1 MFGKWPRYLLAF
13 ALLWGG
19 IWLVKVKLDELGAA
33 TATVARLETEL
44 ATAKKELADQ
54 KAACKASEKESEVSY
69 GKAAWAC
76 QDVVRRAVAVTKVVR
91 VPVQEVVY
99 VKDETGACVPAE
111 PQPVVSLRDVEN
123 AYYGT
128 PEDRQ

>member
-33 TATVARLETEL
+33 TAKVARLETEL
-44 ATAKKELADQ
+44 ATVKKELAEQ
-54 KAACKASEKESEVSY
+54 KLICKASETESEVSY

-99 VKDETGACVPAE
+99 VKDETGVCVPAE
-111 PQPVVSLRDVEN
+111 PKPVVSLRDVE
-123 AYYGT
+123 AAFYGT
-128 PEDRQ
+128 TEDRN